1 MLMTCTI
8 YFVKWKI
15 KMLIGLVN
23 NTFRIWEIM
32 HPSIFP
38 TLLVVRSRR
47 AAQRSIDANKYCL
60 TNIVVD

>member
-1 MLMTCTI
+1 MHNLFCEMEN
-8 YFVKWKI
+8 KDA
-15 KMLIGLVN
+15 IGLVN
-23 NTFRIWEIM
+23 NTFRIWETM